1 MIREAL
7 EICFFFAENGSPI
20 GQLYAAFAALFL
32 PYKQNIASVK
42 TKFSKATRISFEGD
56 FSFIQNNHNRDV
68 CVPDCGPKCRLMGPL
83 LAVQFPAYDDM
94 HTISLNEKLSGP
106 PQFWTGRDR

>member
-1 MIREAL
+1 MIH
-7 EICFFFAENGSPI
+7 
-20 GQLYAAFAALFL
+20 
-32 PYKQNIASVK
+32 KK
-42 TKFSKATRISFEGD
+42 TDSIVLLHL
-56 FSFIQNNHNRDV
+56 IQNNHNRGV

-106 PQFWTGRDR
+106 PQFWTGERQIKQMSYQKILTGPKIEDYQTLDVDTFEWKSYFVSVSI